1 MVLFVSELNLKS
13 EESCR
18 WRRRKQ
24 DRPAEILAAALKIFS
39 KKGFAAA
46 KLDEVAI
53 EAGVSK
59 GTLYLYFES
68 KEALLKAVVMEFVVP
83 HIAKAEEHA
92 DHYEGSI
99 KELMLNLLEQWR
111 VNILETELSGL
122 PKIMIAEASNFPEIA
137 KFYLENVIQR
147 MRDFVT
153 KLIELGIER
162 DEFRQCNSE
171 YTART
176 FMTTM
181 VFTAV
186 WKHSLAPFDKNYDIN
201 EYLNSSMEIFL
212 RGILKDNQE

>member
-153 KLIELGIER
+153 KLIDVGVER
-162 DEFRQCNSE
+162 GEFRQCNSE
-171 YTART
+171 YTARAFLT
-176 FMTTM
+176 IM

-186 WKHSLAPFDKNYDIN
+186 WKYSFAPLDKNYDIN